1 MKLKFIGKSQDF
13 LQNEP
18 VATRVI
24 LGNEE
29 GAVYPVFFD
38 ADYIEK
44 PIEELEKLALEKI
57 YQENFPHK
65 AERDKFEYFDSAIKR
80 ADKATKENEQMLQ
93 FSLATMTALMEKLEE
108 AGVITFDDM
117 MEGEADEE
125 ASDPI
130 EE

>member
-1 MKLKFIGKSQDF
+1 MKLKFIGKSQDY

-38 ADYIEK
+38 ADYIDK
-44 PIEELEKLALEKI
+44 SIEELEKLALEKI

-65 AERDKFEYFDSAIKR
+65 AERDKFEYFDAAILK
-80 ADKATKENEQMLQ
+80 ANTATKDNEQMLQ
-93 FSLATMTALMEKLEE
+93 FALATVTQLMEKLEE
-108 AGVITFDDM
+108 AGVITF
-117 MEGEADEE
+117 EETEVEDE
-125 ASDPI
+125 
-130 EE
+130 